1 LSGASLGTV
10 FSAGLS
16 VLGGGTVF
24 GGLSASMFLPT
35 TAGFVGA
42 AAVGGAVG
50 SIAGQAV
57 GIATGV
63 QDEFSWKS
71 VGLAALGAAVTSG
84 IGALSGGA
92 AAGNNASFLGIS
104 QAKDPLLFA
113 AARGVTNSLVTQG
126 LGSALG
132 LQSFSWKAIAV
143 SAITAPLNAAINKYG
158 LNEMLKD
165 TDAFVRDSVTGI
177 VNGTLAQSVRMQV
190 YSDGKVDWASIA
202 ADAFG
207 NAIGN
212 SVVSSM
218 QGGSTTASATQ
229 QRVDNDENY
238 RLPGS
243 YVTSDGSAENR
254 NPVPVVEFDPQ
265 ERAWRQAN
273 DRMYDELGLV
283 PGGGT
288 IDDEIPGQNRG
299 FSRGAGRDRLVIG
312 GEYGE
317 SAEALERRN
326 ALAQLK
332 AKAQAY
338 NAAVVSAEAAAGGD
352 LSPTVA
358 NAARLQLFDVS
369 GELPQMTVAPNSAA
383 GAISAA
389 RLSGWGRAGA
399 HTMGA
404 YDAGAGAVESA
415 GYSLGIVGTPES
427 RAAWAVETSR
437 AAVDG
442 LFAFTRDPG
451 GSISNWWNN
460 LTGDDPAAIRQATA
474 QGVGIAGSL
483 LASRYVGRLA
493 GDRVPATALDG
504 VGDVANTES
513 AAARFAKRPTFF
525 NREVE
530 WTAPSERGTGQT
542 YKVFQREI
550 DWDFTHK
557 GQTNLDRAL
566 NGGSPF
572 IEIDGKPVQL
582 HLHHSRQ
589 NAQGPLFELNAV
601 THMTLDIESGFKA
614 LHPFSPRPH
623 PDFPVNR
630 PLFDTVDRPAYW
642 TWRAQQEIAA
652 RKVLGR

>member
-1 LSGASLGTV
+1 MTGGVGVAAGTTFATTGLAASIGLNAT
-10 FSAGLS
+10 FAMSA
-16 VLGGGTVF
+16 
-24 GGLSASMFLPT
+24 AI
-35 TAGFVGA
+35 
-42 AAVGGAVG
+42 GGAVG
-50 SIAGQAV
+50 SAASQLV
-57 GIATGV
+57 GKAIGEV
-63 QDEFSWKS
+63 DQFSWKN
-71 VGLAALGAAVTSG
+71 VGLAALSAGVTSG
-84 IGALSGGA
+84 LGGVASGISAGLTTAAGEAGKYLA
-92 AAGNNASFLGIS
+92 AAAN
-104 QAKDPLLFA
+104 
-113 AARGVTNSLVTQG
+113 GVIRSTVTQG

-132 LQSFSWKAIAV
+132 LQSFEWKAIAV
-143 SAITAPLNAAINKYG
+143 SAITSPLNAGINDGISSVAGSALKGMGETFSSG
-158 LNEMLKD
+158 LLG
-165 TDAFVRDSVTGI
+165 VI
-177 VNGTLAQSVRMQV
+177 NGATAQAVRMQV
-190 YSDGKVDWASIA
+190 YSDGKIDWSSIA
-202 ADAFG
+202 SDAFG

-212 SVVSSM
+212 SVVSGM
-218 QGGSTTASATQ
+218 QGGSATASATQ
-229 QRVDNDENY
+229 RRVDNDENY

-288 IDDEIPGQNRG
+288 IDDEIPGQSHG

-312 GEYGE
+312 GQYGE
-317 SAEALERRN
+317 SAEAMERRN

-338 NAAVVSAEAAAGGD
+338 NAAVASAEAAAGGD

-383 GAISAA
+383 GSISAA
-389 RLSGWGRAGA
+389 RLSGWDRAGA
-399 HTMGA
+399 HGMGA
-404 YDAGAGAVESA
+404 YDAGAGTVESA
-415 GYSLGIVGTPES
+415 AYSFGIVGTPES

-442 LFAFTRDPG
+442 LFAFAQDPG

-460 LTGDDPAAIRQATA
+460 FTGDDPAAIRQATA

-504 VGDVANTES
+504 VGDVASTES

-525 NREVE
+525 TREVE
-530 WTAPSERGTGQT
+530 WTAPSNGTGLT

-550 DWDFTHK
+550 DWDYKPH
-557 GQTNLDRAL
+557 GVLSNLELANVGRA
-566 NGGSPF
+566 PF
-572 IEIDGKPVQL
+572 IELDGKPVRL
-582 HLHHSRQ
+582 NLHHAEQ
-589 NAQGPLFELNAV
+589 NAKGPLFELNERSHLSV
-601 THMTLDIESGFKA
+601 DNESGRLAVHPYLPKE
-614 LHPFSPRPH
+614 HPFYP
-623 PDFPVNR
+623 
-630 PLFDTVDRPAYW
+630 VDRPTFNKVDKPEYW
-642 TWRAQQEIAA
+642 MWRARQEV
-652 RKVLGR
+652 RRRNGG